1 MKFLHSLLA
10 TIILALFTLILQI
23 VEWFMRALI
32 WVLSWFGSWTK
43 GITDWLKKKLKEI
56 QGLKARTWTI
66 VKDFFTGDLYNCD
79 AAQKDK
85 LTRCARLAIS
95 IGNSAASKLA
105 DPANLASDHATW
117 LQFTRFFKS
126 DAVEHINQARS
137 ILGAA
142 ANGIDADPANM
153 RCEPAGSTQCGGVHA
168 YTFWAIL
175 VPSVSMHFCADFIT
189 RGDREV
195 ALVILHEATH
205 KYGRTND
212 HAYGAGALGLSTE
225 TALDNADSYEQFAG
239 SV

>member
-1 MKFLHSLLA
+1 VS
-10 TIILALFTLILQI
+10 
-23 VEWFMRALI
+23 
-32 WVLSWFGSWTK
+32 SWFGSWTK
-43 GITDWLKKKLKEI
+43 GITDWLKDKLKGL

-79 AAQKDK
+79 DIQKAK
-85 LTRCARLAIS
+85 LTRCAGMAITL
-95 IGNSAASKLA
+95 GNSAAAKLA
-105 DPANLASDHATW
+105 TPASLDPAVKT
-117 LQFTRFFKS
+117 QFMRFFKS

-142 ANGIDADPANM
+142 ANGIDADPTNM
-153 RCEPAGSTQCGGVHA
+153 RCEPAGSTQCGGANA

-189 RGDREV
+189 RDDREV

-205 KYGRTND
+205 KYGRTDD
-212 HAYGAGALGLSTE
+212 HAYGSDALGLSTE